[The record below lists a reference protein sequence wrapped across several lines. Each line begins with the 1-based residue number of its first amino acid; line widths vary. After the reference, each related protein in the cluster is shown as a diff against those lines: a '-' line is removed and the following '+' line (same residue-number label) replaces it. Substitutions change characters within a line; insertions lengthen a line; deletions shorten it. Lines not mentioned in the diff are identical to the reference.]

1 MRPDRTMLHHGGSG
15 SGGVGRMPIDLG
27 GAFGDSDVITTGR
40 KTYRHA
46 PANDGRERR
55 HATTADFAS
64 ASERF
69 NLHGA
74 TP

>member
-1 MRPDRTMLHHGGSG
+1 MRPDCGVPDHGRSG
-15 SGGVGRMPIDLG
+15 SGGGGRMPIDLG

-40 KTYRHA
+40 QTYRHA

-69 NLHGA
+69 NLHGVTA
-74 TP
+74 